1 MSDIER
7 EIPIRDDLFVDS
19 NGADGTPKLLV
30 RRCKSTGNLY
40 FPRNSVFSGGGD
52 YEDLEIEGKGRLI
65 EAAVIQRGLP
75 GFVSPY
81 AIAVIELDQGLSL
94 IAQLEDWEDK
104 SLDMGTRVR
113 LVIGCIR
120 KERDGSRIVGPKFKV
135 S

>member
-1 MSDIER
+1 MPEIER

-19 NGADGTPKLLV
+19 SNADSTPKLLV
-30 RRCKSTGNLY
+30 RRCKSTGSLY
-40 FPRNSVFSGGGD
+40 FPRNSVFSAGGD
-52 YEDLEIEGKGRLI
+52 YEDIEIEGKGRLI
-65 EAAVIQRGLP
+65 ESAVIQRGLP

-94 IAQLEDWEDK
+94 IAQLEEWEDK
-104 SLDMGTRVR
+104 SLDSGARVQ

-120 KERDGSRIVGPKFKV
+120 TERDGTKIVGPKFKV